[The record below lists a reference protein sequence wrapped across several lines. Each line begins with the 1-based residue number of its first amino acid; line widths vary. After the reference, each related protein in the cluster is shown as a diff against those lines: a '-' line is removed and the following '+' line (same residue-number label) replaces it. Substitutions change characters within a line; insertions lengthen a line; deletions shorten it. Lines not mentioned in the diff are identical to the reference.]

1 MMRMGI
7 ASIVLV
13 LAGLASQSGS
23 ATGTDRTVAPAASA
37 ESDSV
42 AGRAPRTGSR
52 PADSRTARAGSRSGA
67 TATIADSVAARAR
80 SRAAPRRLEDITIE
94 GEIPV
99 PQVLFITARDQRRF
113 MDFQHRR
120 YLKTSLQIGQEA
132 VLPSWIGVSTKQP
145 ARPATETSP

>member
-1 MMRMGI
+1 MTRLGI

-13 LAGLASQSGS
+13 LAGLASQSGAATS
-23 ATGTDRTVAPAASA
+23 ADSTVAPARSQ
-37 ESDSV
+37 
-42 AGRAPRTGSR
+42 AGLA
-52 PADSRTARAGSRSGA
+52 AGK
-67 TATIADSVAARAR
+67 TIADSAAARPR
-80 SRAAPRRLEDITIE
+80 SRTGAAPRRLEDITIE